1 MSVVSLI
8 LRSLG
13 FYWRTTLG
21 VFAGAALASGILIG
35 ALAVGDSVRYTLEQQ
50 ALARVGG
57 AQLALSA
64 PGHFFREDLAIGLM
78 DDLAAPVAPLLAM
91 RGTVSKP
98 DGTRLAANV
107 QIVGVNGRFWQL
119 GSDKDLFM
127 EASAEDAAA
136 NERLA
141 LQLGAHAGD
150 TLVVRVEEPS
160 YVSRDA
166 PLSGRADTSTALR
179 VRLRAIAHD
188 AQFGRFS
195 LQPSQIPPMTL
206 FVPLQTLQTQLK
218 RPRRVN
224 TLLVGGDSTPQRA
237 NAALRK
243 NWTLADA
250 DLELREIPGDLELR
264 TARIFL
270 DPPIAETA
278 KSAVPGATGVL
289 TYLVNELRFGGRA
302 TPYSM
307 VTATEIA
314 GLRDDEII
322 INSWLADDLGAKLG
336 DEVTLK
342 YFVIDEQRKL
352 KEESRSL
359 RVSEIKPLESPDT
372 SWTPPFPGVSEA
384 ENCRDWNPGIP
395 IDTGRIRTK
404 DEDYWDKFRGTP
416 KGFINLKTGQQMWHN
431 RFGDLT
437 AIRYPA
443 SQNGAEL
450 EQVLLAKLDPAEVG
464 LAFQPVRDQALA
476 AARES
481 MDFGQLFIGFSFFLI
496 AAALLLMAML
506 FVFNLEQRSEEAG
519 LLLALGFR
527 PGQVKRVFLLEGIA
541 VALLGTATGV
551 IAGVVY
557 AKLALQGLAT
567 VWRTAVNASSFLF
580 HVEPSTLLNGVL
592 AGALAAIAAM
602 WLAARGQARRP
613 AAQLLASGA
622 EREVA
627 PFTRSRVKL
636 IAAAGALSLLGALAL
651 IITSGLARNPG
662 VFFGAGSLL
671 LISGI
676 AFSHTLLAATAR
688 TSRIATTLTRVGIR
702 GAARLPGRS
711 LTTVSVLATGV
722 FMVVSVSAFRHDPRE
737 DAHERSSGTGGFAL
751 FAQATLPV
759 YEDLNTPEA
768 QAAFGLDRQVMK
780 SVSVVGMRVREGDD
794 ASCLNLNRAQQPRL
808 LALRPAELQQ
818 RGAFAAKWGLLDQP
832 QADGA
837 VPAIGD
843 EATVRWA
850 LGKKAGDTL
859 AYVDERGNTFQLR
872 IVAVIRNSIL
882 QGSLIISER
891 NFIERFPSVSGYR
904 VLLVDAAPE
913 NSAAVADQLSGAL
926 RDRGLE
932 VVPAWRRLVDFQEV
946 ENAYIAIFQALG
958 GLGLLLGSFGLG
970 IVVLRNVLERRS
982 ELALLQAVGFR
993 RGELERLVLSE
1004 HWLLIVLG
1012 LAIGVAAALLAVL
1025 PALLSPE
1032 TQPPWSIIVP
1042 VLALL
1047 ASGGLLWTWLATLA
1061 ALRGELLPA
1070 LRNE

>member
-1 MSVVSLI
+1 MSVAGLI

-21 VFAGAALASGILIG
+21 IFAGAALASGILIG

-98 DGTRLAANV
+98 DGTRLAAHV

-179 VRLRAIAHD
+179 VRLRDIARD

-224 TLLVGGDSTPQRA
+224 TLLVGGDPAPQRA

-278 KSAVPGATGVL
+278 KSAFPGATGVL
-289 TYLVNELRFGGRA
+289 SYLVNELRFGGRA
-302 TPYSM
+302 TPYSI

-322 INSWLADDLGAKLG
+322 INSWLADDLGAKVG

-359 RVSEIKPLESPDT
+359 RVSEIKPLESPDS

-384 ENCRDWNPGIP
+384 ENCRDWDPGIP
-395 IDTGRIRTK
+395 VDTSRIRPK

-450 EQVLLAKLDPAEVG
+450 ERMLLAKLDPAQLG

-541 VALLGTATGV
+541 VALLGTAAGV

-580 HVEPSTLLNGVL
+580 HVQLSTLLTGVL
-592 AGALAAIAAM
+592 AGALAAIGAM

-688 TSRIATTLTRVGIR
+688 TSRIATTLTRVGMR

-722 FMVVSVSAFRHDPRE
+722 FMIVSVSAFRHDPRE
-737 DAHERSSGTGGFAL
+737 DAHKRSSGTGGFAL

-759 YEDLNTPEA
+759 YEDLSTPEA

-808 LALRPAELQQ
+808 LAVRPAELQQ
-818 RGAFAAKWGLLDQP
+818 RGAFAAKWELLDQP

-837 VPAIGD
+837 VPTIGD

-891 NFIERFPSVSGYR
+891 NFIERFPSVSGHR

-913 NSAAVADQLSGAL
+913 NSAAVADQLSRAL

-946 ENAYIAIFQALG
+946 ENTYIAIFQALG

>member
-1 MSVVSLI
+1 MSLVSLV
-8 LRSLG
+8 LRSLR

-50 ALARVGG
+50 ALARIGRT
-57 AQLALSA
+57 QLALSA
-64 PGHFFREDLAIGLM
+64 PDRFFREDLAIALM
-78 DDLAAPVAPLLAM
+78 DDLAAPVAPLLAI

-107 QIVGVNGRFWQL
+107 QIVGVNDRFWQL
-119 GSDKDLFM
+119 GSGKDLFM
-127 EASAEDAAA
+127 GARAGDAAA
-136 NERLA
+136 NEQLA
-141 LQLGAHAGD
+141 LRLGAHAGD
-150 TLVVRVEEPS
+150 SLVVRVEEPS

-166 PLSGRADTSTALR
+166 PLSGRADTSTAFR
-179 VRLRAIAHD
+179 VQLQAIANE

-195 LQPSQIPPMTL
+195 LQASQIPPMTL
-206 FVPLQTLQTQLK
+206 FVPLQALQTQLN
-218 RPRRVN
+218 RPGRVN
-224 TLLVGGDSTPQRA
+224 TLLVGGDATPQRA

-243 NWTLADA
+243 DWALADA
-250 DLELREIPGDLELR
+250 DLELREIPGGLELR

-270 DPPIAETA
+270 DPPIAQTA
-278 KSAVPGATGVL
+278 KSAAPGATGVL
-289 TYLVNELRFGGRA
+289 TYLVNELRFGERA

-307 VTATEIA
+307 VTATDIA

-322 INSWLADDLGAKLG
+322 INSWLADDLGARVG
-336 DEVTLK
+336 DTLTLK
-342 YFVIDEQRKL
+342 YFVIADQRKL

-359 RVSEIKPLESPDT
+359 RISEIKPLESSDT

-384 ENCRDWNPGIP
+384 ENCRDWDPGIP
-395 IDTGRIRTK
+395 IDTSRIRPK

-416 KGFINLKTGQQMWHN
+416 KAFINLKTGQQMWQN
-431 RFGDLT
+431 RFGNLT

-443 SQNGAEL
+443 SHDAVEL
-450 EQVLLAKLDPAEVG
+450 ERMLPTELDPAQLG

-527 PGQVKRVFLLEGIA
+527 PAQVKQIFLLEGIVVA
-541 VALLGTATGV
+541 VLGTA
-551 IAGVVY
+551 AGVLAGILY
-557 AKLALQGLAT
+557 TKLTLYGLAT
-567 VWRTAVNASSFLF
+567 VWKSAVNAASFQF
-580 HVEPSTLLNGVL
+580 HIQSSTLLIGVL

-622 EREVA
+622 EREIA
-627 PFTRSRVKL
+627 PLTDSRVKL
-636 IAAAGALSLLGALAL
+636 IAAAGMLSLLGALAL
-651 IITSGLARNPG
+651 TITSGPALNSG

-676 AFSHTLLAATAR
+676 AFSHTLLAAMAR
-688 TSRIATTLTRVGIR
+688 TSRIAASLARVGMR
-702 GAARLPGRS
+702 GAARLRGRS
-711 LTTVSVLATGV
+711 LTTVSVLAAGV
-722 FMVVSVSAFRHDPRE
+722 FMIVSVSAFRHDPRE
-737 DAHERSSGTGGFAL
+737 HAHERGSGTGGFAL

-759 YEDLNTPEA
+759 YENLNTREA
-768 QAAFGLDRQVMK
+768 RAAFGLDEQIMTN
-780 SVSVVGMRVREGDD
+780 VSVVGMRVRDGDD
-794 ASCLNLNRAQQPRL
+794 ASCLNLNRAQVPRL
-808 LALRPAELQQ
+808 LSVRPEELQQ
-818 RGAFAAKWGLLDQP
+818 RRAFAAEWGLLDQP

-850 LGKKAGDTL
+850 LGKKVGDTL
-859 AYVDERGNTFQLR
+859 AYVDERGNAFQLR
-872 IVAVIRNSIL
+872 IVAMMRNSVL
-882 QGSLIISER
+882 QGSLIISES
-891 NFIERFPSVSGYR
+891 NFIERFPSVAGHR
-904 VLLVDAAPE
+904 VLLVDGPPE
-913 NSAAVADQLSGAL
+913 NSARVADQLSRAL

-932 VVPAWRRLVDFQEV
+932 VVPAWQRLADFQEV
-946 ENAYIAIFQALG
+946 ENTYIAIFQALG
-958 GLGLLLGSFGLG
+958 GLGLLLGSLGLG

-993 RGELERLVLSE
+993 RGELQRLVLSE

-1025 PALLSPE
+1025 PALLSPG
-1032 TQPPWSIIVP
+1032 TKPPWAIIVP

-1047 ASGGLLWTWLATLA
+1047 ASGGVLWTWLATLA